1 MAYVDDF
8 KEAIIR
14 TRRLQLAQPVD
25 LCETHTRIMNDKRIR
40 HLGGIIRPVLDLNS
54 GYEQLVARC
63 MPVHLQ
69 ARPLVEEWLGCPV
82 YFTLG
87 WIDDGTPKGMFRF
100 DDDFITDT
108 LKNGYTGDTVNL
120 HAWLTLPSMEIIDI
134 TLSTTISM
142 LQGHKNQLGGVIIKR
157 ADDIKGFSYKPMLI
171 GDEFLSKSGILH
183 KFTYLELN

>member
-87 WIDDGTPKGMFRF
+87 WIDDGTPKVCSGLMR
-100 DDDFITDT
+100 T
-108 LKNGYTGDTVNL
+108 LL
-120 HAWLTLPSMEIIDI
+120 
-134 TLSTTISM
+134 
-142 LQGHKNQLGGVIIKR
+142 
-157 ADDIKGFSYKPMLI
+157 LI
-171 GDEFLSKSGILH
+171 H
-183 KFTYLELN
+183 